1 MAADLTDYRL
11 GRQLRSASAAATISA
26 PCKPNSVGPDTQVM
40 LTWRTVSPSAW
51 LMVDPRNGA
60 RAVIRDTSAH
70 IGRFLWSV
78 LAAGEMDPI
87 SDGRTDL
94 LAQAQP
100 SAEAGLRAYAGN
112 QFEAFNGQT
121 GSNVKPR

>member
-1 MAADLTDYRL
+1 MQ
-11 GRQLRSASAAATISA
+11 G
-26 PCKPNSVGPDTQVM
+26 
-40 LTWRTVSPSAW
+40 
-51 LMVDPRNGA
+51 
-60 RAVIRDTSAH
+60 AVIRDTGAH
-70 IGRFLWSV
+70 IGRLLWSV

-87 SDGRTDL
+87 SDGRTDP

-121 GSNVKPR
+121 DSNVKPRQDAAGWIGRRTYYSLIWPLLIS